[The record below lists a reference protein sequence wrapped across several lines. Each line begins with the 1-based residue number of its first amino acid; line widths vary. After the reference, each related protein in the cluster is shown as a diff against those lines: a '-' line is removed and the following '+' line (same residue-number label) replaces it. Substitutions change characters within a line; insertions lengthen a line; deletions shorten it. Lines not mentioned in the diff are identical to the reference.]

1 RDALAYVALA
11 KPKLTLPGH
20 HDAWTP
26 GIGGGAS
33 AYENSWLDAVSRLP
47 NPPEVDYLRDPED
60 YLKPRSFRL
69 DDPRWSGGC
78 QR

>member
-1 RDALAYVALA
+1 MAQPKVAL
-11 KPKLTLPGH
+11 PTH

-33 AYENSWLDAVSRLP
+33 AYETTWKDAVAKLP

-60 YLKPRSFRL
+60 YMKPRSYNIN
-69 DDPRWSGGC
+69 DPRWAGGC
-78 QR
+78 